1 MKRTNLKA
9 MVTDTNHKKNYHVR
23 RQSDI
28 VQASLAVAK
37 ADHGATEDDLELLI
51 LLSFLLHRCRDY
63 TCVPTHPV
71 GQSIPP
77 ERQCL
82 YS

>member
-1 MKRTNLKA
+1 MKK
-9 MVTDTNHKKNYHVR
+9 DKPESHGGGHKPQKRYHAGR
-23 RQSDI
+23 KPDI
-28 VQASLAVAK
+28 VQASLPVAK
-37 ADHGATEDDLELLI
+37 ADHDAIEDDLELLI
-51 LLSFLLHRCRDY
+51 LLSFLLLRCRGY

-71 GQSIPP
+71 GKSIPP